1 MENNIVIFEYIGLAG
16 FIIWSLVERGFSLF
30 QQQQE
35 EGKKQ
40 SKASYWLINV
50 AWYSTMFFAILDV
63 WMLTI
68 TTFNELYWPLRG
80 VGVILIL
87 GGLALRYLA
96 RRDLGEQYSVHVATS
111 EKHQLVTNGI
121 YQFVRHPAYLGLLC
135 LFLGIPLS
143 MGSWGGLIIAV
154 AAGIPTVIYRIT
166 VEERSLVKWFGEAYE
181 TYQQDSWRLIPHI
194 W

>member
-1 MENNIVIFEYIGLAG
+1 M
-16 FIIWSLVERGFSLF
+16 
-30 QQQQE
+30 
-35 EGKKQ
+35 
-40 SKASYWLINV
+40 
-50 AWYSTMFFAILDV
+50 
-63 WMLTI
+63 
-68 TTFNELYWPLRG
+68 
-80 VGVILIL
+80 
-87 GGLALRYLA
+87 
-96 RRDLGEQYSVHVATS
+96 HVATS

-121 YQFVRHPAYLGLLC
+121 YQSVRHPAYLGLLC